1 MLRFILPF
9 LFLVFPA
16 WADDDH
22 PRPFSDEADARAEV
36 ETALDRAADNGTR
49 TLIVFGANWCHD
61 SRGLANHF
69 AQEDL
74 REVIAENYELVWVD
88 VGWRHRHLPLLRD
101 MGAYTIYGTPTVLII
116 DPEIGLVNRDTMH
129 TWHTAYSRDHA
140 DVVRYF
146 QRMAFTRPAGGVVE
160 NSATYVGLIDQINAW
175 EEREGARLARAY
187 VELQDWRETL
197 DAHYDRAGEDEE
209 STRIIEHFQSV
220 EAAIDAQR
228 NRMRQDRSDLYA
240 QARDEVRDALF
251 ELGSNLTPDLAAE
264 LDTNPPDI
272 ELGFPDYSDRVWP
285 WEEEGWQL

>member
-1 MLRFILPF
+1 MLRLFLPF
-9 LFLVFPA
+9 FLLVFSA
-16 WADDDH
+16 HADDNH

-36 ETALDRAADNGTR
+36 NAALARAAVNNIR

-69 AQEDL
+69 AQEDMQTL
-74 REVIAENYELVWVD
+74 LTENYELVWVD

-116 DPEIGLVNRDTMH
+116 DPDIGLVNRDTMH

-160 NSATYVGLIDQINAW
+160 NSRTYARLVDQINEW
-175 EEREGARLARAY
+175 EAREGARLSLAY
-187 VELQDWRETL
+187 LEMQNWREAM
-197 DAHYDRAGEDEE
+197 DEHYDRAGQDDE
-209 STRIIEHFQSV
+209 STRLVTEFQTV

-228 NRMRQDRSDLYA
+228 NRMRQDRSNLYT
-240 QARDEVRDALF
+240 QARETVRDALF
-251 ELGSNLTPDLAAE
+251 ELGSNLTPELAEQLDASAPEIE
-264 LDTNPPDI
+264 LDY
-272 ELGFPDYSDRVWP
+272 PDYSARTWP
-285 WEEEGWQL
+285 WEEEGWAF